1 MLLLGWGK
9 YNGRKEGKREGG
21 KEGRREGGQEGKGE
35 RSKEG
40 EIFGRVTLSEAK
52 GP

>member
-21 KEGRREGGQEGKGE
+21 KEGKREGGQEGKGE